1 MWQTDAGKEVSA
13 LEKTEIEEFCRFFLA
28 ENYGVEL
35 AIPVVLN
42 PRLTRTLGS
51 FIHNPKTKTPIEL
64 EFSKKFMEN
73 AELDAKIKI
82 IKHECIHYAL
92 FVQEKPYKDGEALF
106 EEELIKHNSVATD
119 TLFFITERNVR
130 VYSCACQEHI
140 FQQTISAKI
149 CTKCRQRLVYSGR
162 RKQLI

>member
-1 MWQTDAGKEVSA
+1 MHLD
-13 LEKTEIEEFCRFFLA
+13 KTEIENFCRSFLA
-28 ENYGVEL
+28 ENYGIEL

-51 FIHNPKTKTPIEL
+51 FIHNSKTKTPIEL
-64 EFSKKFMEN
+64 EFSKKFMEK
-73 AELDAKIKI
+73 AEVDSKIKI

-106 EEELIKHNSVATD
+106 EEELVKHNSVATD
-119 TLFFITERNVR
+119 TLSFITERNVR